1 MNEHSDM
8 PTQLVPEAFAKS
20 GYARTSDGTRLHYL
34 EAGTGTPLVM
44 IPGWSQSAEQ
54 FKYQFTSL
62 SSRYRVIAVDM
73 RGHGESEKPNFG
85 YTIAR
90 LSKDLHDV
98 LLALNLHEVCLL
110 GHSMGVSVIWSYW
123 DQFGEDRLA
132 KLILVDQQ
140 AVLLLNP
147 SWSSEEQAATGATF
161 SSASLTQMC
170 DALVSPNGV
179 EATKS
184 FLDRMVSDAMS
195 SDEKSWIIERSLRFP
210 RVLAAALL
218 YNHATLDWRDV
229 IPRITLPT
237 LIIGGRTSVV
247 PWPSQVWIHE
257 QIGGSCLE
265 IFEKEENGSHFMFLE
280 AAQKFNRI
288 LAKFLG

>member
-1 MNEHSDM
+1 MNEQNETLTSWM
-8 PTQLVPEAFAKS
+8 PKVLARS
-20 GYARTSDGTRLHYL
+20 GYARTSDGIRLHYL
-34 EAGTGTPLVM
+34 EAGSGTPLVM

-54 FKYQFTSL
+54 FKYQLASL

-85 YTIAR
+85 YKIAR

-98 LLALNLHEVCLL
+98 LLALDLHDVALL

-123 DQFGEDRLA
+123 DLFGADRLA
-132 KLILVDQQ
+132 KLILVDQP
-140 AVLLLNP
+140 AVLILNP
-147 SWSSEEQAATGATF
+147 SWSLAKQAATGATF
-161 SSASLTQMC
+161 TSASLTQMC
-170 DALVSPNGV
+170 DELASPKGE
-179 EATKS
+179 EATERV
-184 FLDRMVSDAMS
+184 LEGMVSSAMS
-195 SDEKSWIIERSLRFP
+195 SDEKSWIIERNLRFP
-210 RVLAAALL
+210 RGLAAALL
-218 YNHATLDWRDV
+218 YNHATQDWRDV

-247 PWPSQVWIHE
+247 PWQSQVWIHE
-257 QIGGSCLE
+257 QIGGSRLE

-280 AAQKFNRI
+280 AAQKFNRL